1 MSYRG
6 IDVSHYNQP
15 INWDLVKGQIDFAI
29 LKLGNIGDNTK
40 FWLDNTFESNY
51 NNCKRLGIPIGVYV
65 YCYCNS
71 PETSR
76 QAGEQVREYL
86 SDKPLELPIYIDM
99 EDNEIKVEG
108 KDRLTEIVIAF
119 NSEIEK
125 DCKWAGVYAN
135 LDWFKNYLNKDLL
148 CDKYTSW
155 IAHIDYTNNQD
166 KYNGQYDMF
175 QYSWNG
181 HIEGINGN
189 NGNVDMNIMY
199 RDLINE
205 IAGDTPQPQPTP
217 QPTPQKSEYE
227 IADEVIQGLWGNG
240 EDRKQ
245 RLESA
250 GYDYDTIQAIV
261 NQKLGGNGYYPRCNS
276 LYYSLVDA
284 LDSLNINSSYEFR
297 KTIAK
302 ANGIYNY
309 TGTSTQNNSLLAKL
323 KAGKLKRP

>member
-51 NNCKRLGIPIGVYV
+51 ANCKRLGIPIGVYV

-71 PETSR
+71 PENSR

-99 EDNEIKVEG
+99 EDDEIKVEE

-155 IAHIDYTNNQD
+155 IAHIDYTNDQD
-166 KYNGQYDMF
+166 KYEGQYDMF
-175 QYSWNG
+175 QYSWKG
-181 HIEGINGN
+181 HIEGCNGN
-189 NGNVDMNIMY
+189 NGDVDMNIMY
-199 RDLINE
+199 RDIINE

-217 QPTPQKSEYE
+217 QKSNDE
-227 IADEVIQGLWGNG
+227 IADEVINGLWGNG
-240 EDRKQ
+240 EDRKN
-245 RLESA
+245 RLEA
-250 GYDYDTIQAIV
+250 EGYDYETIQNIV

-276 LYYSLVDA
+276 KYNSLVDA
-284 LDSLNINSSYEFR
+284 LDSLNINSSFEFR